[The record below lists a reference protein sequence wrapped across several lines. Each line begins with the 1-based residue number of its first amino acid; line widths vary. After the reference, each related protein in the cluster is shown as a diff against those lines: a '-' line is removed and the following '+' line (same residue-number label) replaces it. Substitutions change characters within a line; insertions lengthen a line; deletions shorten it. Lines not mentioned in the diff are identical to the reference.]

1 MREKLNC
8 PNCGMPITST
18 ECEYCG
24 TLFYDFATLDTDKP
38 TYVRIKYRDDLLIA
52 KAQVTDFSIKM
63 DAGVTS
69 YWADNDP
76 VYIHRSPTI
85 SMDFAM
91 DVFTDDR
98 GVMLERKKIEK
109 EK

>member
-38 TYVRIKYRDDLLIA
+38 TYVRIKYRDDLIVA
-52 KAQVTDFSIKM
+52 KAKVTDFSIRMESNNVASWSIDDPIYISQPPTVTM
-63 DAGVTS
+63 DLG
-69 YWADNDP
+69 
-76 VYIHRSPTI
+76 
-85 SMDFAM
+85 M
-91 DVFTDDR
+91 DVYPDDR
-98 GVMLERKKIEK
+98 GVILERRKLKGE
-109 EK
+109 